1 MRPKC
6 GRQKR
11 LRPNATFSFFA
22 GYLTPEPLPP
32 PWRGC
37 AKSSSASFVGA
48 RIPDTWL
55 SHYQALA
62 GGALMT
68 ARSRCRL
75 RVLRKPRLMCH
86 LLAPLGVR
94 RTSFCLFILA
104 HRSPD
109 LLFFLPL
116 PAPRSLCRR
125 VSSQHNLILLKV
137 ALHLHNQHVYLFR
150 HGQRR
155 RAELR
160 ELHKPCLRRN
170 GWVVKPRQGDPG
182 AKVVEDKWWRDN
194 SKSPYWEYFK
204 SDASYNERSAA
215 GYFLRRVL
223 HALGC
228 LRPTP
233 PHAHWCQGLPG

>member
-1 MRPKC
+1 MR
-6 GRQKR
+6 R
-11 LRPNATFSFFA
+11 NATFSFFA
-22 GYLTPEPLPP
+22 GYLTPEPPPP

-104 HRSPD
+104 HRSPA

-116 PAPRSLCRR
+116 PAPRYLCRR

-160 ELHKPCLRRN
+160 ELHKPCLHRN
-170 GWVVKPRQGDPG
+170 GWVGGQASARRPWRQGCRRQMV
-182 AKVVEDKWWRDN
+182 ARQLKV
-194 SKSPYWEYFK
+194 SLL
-204 SDASYNERSAA
+204 
-215 GYFLRRVL
+215 GVL
-223 HALGC
+223 
-228 LRPTP
+228 
-233 PHAHWCQGLPG
+233 QK

>member
-1 MRPKC
+1 MNV
-6 GRQKR
+6 
-11 LRPNATFSFFA
+11 RPNATFSFFA
-22 GYLTPEPLPP
+22 GYLTPEPPPP

-104 HRSPD
+104 HRSPA

-116 PAPRSLCRR
+116 PAPRYLCRR

-160 ELHKPCLRRN
+160 ELHKPCLHRY
-170 GWVVKPRQGDPG
+170 GWVGGQASARRPWRQGCRRQMV
-182 AKVVEDKWWRDN
+182 ARQLKV
-194 SKSPYWEYFK
+194 SLL
-204 SDASYNERSAA
+204 
-215 GYFLRRVL
+215 GVL
-223 HALGC
+223 
-228 LRPTP
+228 
-233 PHAHWCQGLPG
+233 QK